1 MLPNQIEPARLEQ
14 FRRLPDAW
22 LRQRAQALFAG
33 LGSPDRHRVIAEYQP
48 VLRLKGDP
56 ARGKAV
62 FQKTCSTCHRLEGV
76 GVEVGPD
83 LLSALRNKSPEQLLT
98 DILDPS
104 REVDPRYINY
114 QVFDKAGRS
123 FTGLIAAETASSI
136 TLRRAEKAE
145 DTLLRNQ
152 IDTIE
157 ATAKS
162 LMPDGL
168 ETQLNAQDMANLIAY
183 LQAVGRPR

>member
-1 MLPNQIEPARLEQ
+1 M
-14 FRRLPDAW
+14 
-22 LRQRAQALFAG
+22 
-33 LGSPDRHRVIAEYQP
+33 
-48 VLRLKGDP
+48 
-56 ARGKAV
+56 
-62 FQKTCSTCHRLEGV
+62 
-76 GVEVGPD
+76 
-83 LLSALRNKSPEQLLT
+83 
-98 DILDPS
+98 
-104 REVDPRYINY
+104 
-114 QVFDKAGRS
+114 
-123 FTGLIAAETASSI
+123 IAAETASSI

-145 DTLLRNQ
+145 DVLLRNQ